1 MIKKDT
7 YTKSGDEVLRNI
19 PGGPGFQDRLKVP
32 GVLQVLERKPR
43 SGGEEHLDDLVIVLP
58 RGSGLLKLILSW
70 DLMAGA
76 RYGAGSRGTLSN
88 SLLGLRGEDVVC
100 VPILIEKNSPWVQFP
115 DLHLR
120 NDGLRTRTVK
130 EIIDLL

>member
-32 GVLQVLERKPR
+32 GVLQDLERQPLI
-43 SGGEEHLDDLVIVLP
+43 GGEEHLNDLIIVLL
-58 RGSGLLKLILSW
+58 RGSGLLKLILSR

-76 RYGAGSRGTLSN
+76 GYGAGSRGALSK

-100 VPILIEKNSPWVQFP
+100 FPILIEKNSPWVQFP
-115 DLHLR
+115 NLNLR
-120 NDGLRTRTVK
+120 DDGLGTRTM
-130 EIIDLL
+130 